1 MLKGLFKH
9 LWVVF
14 PIIGIV
20 LLLVFMKMRT
30 HETEMAEDKLRFDR
44 NFARDEL
51 EMADNPQTKKA
62 LQERIK
68 EIDAELKEAKDRKL
82 AARKE
87 EESTMKEFRQS
98 AEEFS
103 KSIDKDIDNKE
114 LNNLKKQ
121 GIK

>member
-20 LLLVFMKMRT
+20 LLLVFMKMKT

-44 NFARDEL
+44 DQAIAEL
-51 EMADNPQTKKA
+51 EMADNAKARKA
-62 LQERIK
+62 LQARIK
-68 EIDAELKEAKDRKL
+68 EMDTELKEAKERKL

-103 KSIDKDIDNKE
+103 KSVDKDLDNKE

-121 GIK
+121 GVK